1 MFLLRRLLYVN
12 CEKANLRLSRTGS
25 KCLPVSAISKCNGM
39 VLHDSHAEVL
49 ALRALSRFLLSEV
62 YAVLERRD
70 VAYVSPFVCFRSV
83 DLNHGHEN
91 LCLYQPFQIRGN
103 VSIWMFSTE
112 APCGDASMEILM
124 GEKEGDVEPWDKEP
138 ATKEML
144 QGRGYFS
151 ALGKVRRKPSRGD
164 AEATMSKSCTDK
176 LTLKQV
182 TSALCF
188 PASLIIAPT
197 ENAYLSGLVV
207 PSTRYSEV
215 GFRRA
220 FGSNGRLASLP
231 TSQLP
236 PSAQFRPFKITVLP
250 LGFEPFPFAKTDM
263 TQRSTKAGNVSA
275 VFIKS
280 LHGSNKDINETILGG
295 VKQGHRPFVN
305 DPKKP
310 SVVCRLKLWELVRSI
325 IACIQ
330 EERSTSA
337 ETRLELLRTRAA
349 TNYGELKASALNTH
363 RRAAKEIVTKSL
375 GRWPKNVGDEAWSL
389 EPVRADPKCLE

>member
-1 MFLLRRLLYVN
+1 MFLLRRLLYVD
-12 CEKANLRLSRTGS
+12 CKEAKLTLSRTGS
-25 KCLPVSAISKCNGM
+25 KCLPVSAISKCHGM

-62 YAVLERRD
+62 HAVLQRHD

-83 DLNHGHEN
+83 DLDRGQEN
-91 LCLYQPFQIRGN
+91 LCLYQPFQVRGN

-124 GEKEGDVEPWDKEP
+124 DEKEGDVEPWDKEP
-138 ATKEML
+138 DPKEML

-151 ALGKVRRKPSRGD
+151 ALGRVRRKPSRGD

-182 TSALCF
+182 TSVLCF

-197 ENAYLSGLVV
+197 ENAYLSGLIV
-207 PSTRYSEV
+207 PSTRYSET

-220 FGSNGRLASLP
+220 FGSSGRLASLQ

-236 PSAQFRPFKITVLP
+236 PPTQFRPFKTAVLP
-250 LGFEPFPFAKTDM
+250 LDFEPFPFAKADTA
-263 TQRSTKAGNVSA
+263 QRSTKTGNVSA
-275 VFIKS
+275 IFIKS
-280 LHGSNKDINETILGG
+280 LHGSNKDTNETILGG
-295 VKQGHRPFVN
+295 VKQGHRPFVS

-310 SVVCRLKLWELVRSI
+310 SVTCRLKLWEFVRSI
-325 IACIQ
+325 ITNIQ
-330 EERSTSA
+330 EEHNIPA
-337 ETRLELLRTRAA
+337 ETRLELLRMRAV
-349 TNYGELKASALNTH
+349 TSYGELKACALNVH
-363 RRAAKEIVTKSL
+363 RRVAKEIVTKSL
-375 GRWPKNVGDEAWSL
+375 GGWPKNVGDEAWSL
-389 EPVRADPKCLE
+389 EPGPCYSC

>member
-1 MFLLRRLLYVN
+1 
-12 CEKANLRLSRTGS
+12 
-25 KCLPVSAISKCNGM
+25 M

-62 YAVLERRD
+62 HAVLQRCN

-83 DLNHGHEN
+83 DLDRGQEN
-91 LCLYQPFQIRGN
+91 LGPYQPFQIRGN

-124 GEKEGDVEPWDKEP
+124 DEKEGDVKPWDKEP
-138 ATKEML
+138 DLKEML

-151 ALGKVRRKPSRGD
+151 ALGRVRRKPSRGD

-182 TSALCF
+182 TSVLCF

-197 ENAYLSGLVV
+197 ENAYLSGLIV
-207 PSTRYSEV
+207 PSTRYSET

-220 FGSNGRLASLP
+220 FGSSGRLASLQ

-236 PSAQFRPFKITVLP
+236 PPTQFRPFKTTVLP
-250 LGFEPFPFAKTDM
+250 LDFEPFPFAKADTA
-263 TQRSTKAGNVSA
+263 QRSTKTGNVSA
-275 VFIKS
+275 IFIKS
-280 LHGSNKDINETILGG
+280 LHGSNKDTNETILGG

-310 SVVCRLKLWELVRSI
+310 SVTCRLKLWELVRSI
-325 IACIQ
+325 ITCIQ
-330 EERSTSA
+330 EEHNIPA
-337 ETRLELLRTRAA
+337 ETRLELLRMRAV
-349 TNYGELKASALNTH
+349 TSYGELKACALNAH
-363 RRAAKEIVTKSL
+363 RRVAKEIVTKSL
-375 GRWPKNVGDEAWSL
+375 GGWPKNVGDEAWSL
-389 EPVRADPKCLE
+389 EPGPCYSC